1 MYAEAKNEYSG
12 SGASIYAAVEKIRQR
27 AGLSPYVLPAGL
39 SQAEMREV
47 VRNERRIELAFE
59 EQRFWDIR
67 RWKIAKTVYGTTL
80 HGVTIT
86 KNANGTFSY
95 AGKDVTTPYF
105 TDAMYLLPIAIKET
119 QVNPGIEQNPGY

>member
-1 MYAEAKNEYSG
+1 
-12 SGASIYAAVEKIRQR
+12 
-27 AGLSPYVLPAGL
+27 
-39 SQAEMREV
+39 MREV

-67 RWKIAKTVYGTTL
+67 RWKIAKAVYGTTL

-95 AGKDVTTPYF
+95 TGKDVTTPYF
-105 TDAMYLLPIAIKET
+105 TDAMYLFPIAIKET